1 MMEEEIDKI
10 VKDLKRYPEVMA
22 IILFGSHARGKAK
35 PISDIDIAVI
45 TKDSN
50 KSLETEKSLEA
61 EISSFSSN
69 ILDVVPFF
77 RLPLYIQFEVFKYGK
92 TLFVRDEINCR
103 LMITFSTF
111 SISPKDTY
119 STGLL
124 FPANPSSPRRCP
136 IS

>member
-92 TLFVRDEINCR
+92 TLFVRDEEY
-103 LMITFSTF
+103 LMQVKRDVLREYLD
-111 SISPKDTY
+111 ISY
-119 STGLL
+119 LYERMS
-124 FPANPSSPRRCP
+124 RR
-136 IS
+136 ILAR

>member
-1 MMEEEIDKI
+1 MEETDKI

-22 IILFGSHARGKAK
+22 IILFGSHAKGKAK

-77 RLPLYIQFEVFKYGK
+77 RLPLYIQFEVFKYGE
-92 TLFVRDEINCR
+92 TLFVRDEEY
-103 LMITFSTF
+103 LMQVKRDVLREYLD
-111 SISPKDTY
+111 ISY
-119 STGLL
+119 LYERMS
-124 FPANPSSPRRCP
+124 RR
-136 IS
+136 ILAR